1 MTPKGRTSNGDR
13 GGQATNAGRRAVITG
28 SLWSYWQVYVGL
40 SLAVLLVSAGLTLA
54 IQNLGR
60 TQPSEKIAADSEGEI
75 SIQNGPIQE
84 PKTNP
89 LTSDLSI
96 EVAVAKPVPAF
107 PFQAAKIARAPET
120 PLSEPQ
126 PAANLEPAKEEIQIV
141 EARPE
146 PAAPAP
152 KPPAAEDKRDPTCGT
167 AIHFVHSPTVA
178 NRDALKEDKLVFILH
193 VSGNFEDS
201 QFT

>member
-75 SIQNGPIQE
+75 SIQSGPSQE

-89 LTSDLSI
+89 LTSDLPI
-96 EVAVAKPVPAF
+96 EVAVAKPVPTF
-107 PFQAAKIARAPET
+107 PFQVAKMAREPEATT
-120 PLSEPQ
+120 PE
-126 PAANLEPAKEEIQIV
+126 
-141 EARPE
+141 PE
-146 PAAPAP
+146 PAAKLDPAQEETRIVET
-152 KPPAAEDKRDPTCGT
+152 KPEPAAKAPAAEDKRDPTCGT